1 MREAL
6 RPASQKWRGP
16 IRYNPRGTKLIQTM
30 TMRIAVLG
38 GGHGAYAAA
47 ADLAEQGHEIRL
59 WRRDAKALAP
69 LIESSAITLKDS
81 RGQALM

>member
-1 MREAL
+1 
-6 RPASQKWRGP
+6 
-16 IRYNPRGTKLIQTM
+16 M

-69 LIESSAITLKDS
+69 LIESPSITLKDS
-81 RGQALM
+81 RGKRHVNIALATPDIGAAIRGSELILIP